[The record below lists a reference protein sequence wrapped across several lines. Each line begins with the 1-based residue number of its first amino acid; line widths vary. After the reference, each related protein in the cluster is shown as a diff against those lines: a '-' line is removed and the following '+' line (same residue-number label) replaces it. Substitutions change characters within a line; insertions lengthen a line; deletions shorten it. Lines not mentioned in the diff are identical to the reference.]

1 MALKPGY
8 HNVCVQLSPQE
19 YKLWVKLCTRQNRSQ
34 SGQFRAMLAAEKE
47 KATKHAVS

>member
-19 YKLWVKLCTRQNRSQ
+19 YKAWVKLCSKQNRSQ
-34 SGQFRAMLAAEKE
+34 SGQFRAMLAAEKA
-47 KATKHAVS
+47 KANNRAVS